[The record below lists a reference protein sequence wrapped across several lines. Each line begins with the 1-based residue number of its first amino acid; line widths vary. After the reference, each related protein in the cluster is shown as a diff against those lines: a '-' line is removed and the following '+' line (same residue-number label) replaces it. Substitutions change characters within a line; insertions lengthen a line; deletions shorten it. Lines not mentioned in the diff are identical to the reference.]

1 MKQNTTNC
9 GTGIESFTACVF
21 NPFDNRGFVLNTKG
35 FPGAIQIEGSTFG
48 QNMAYI
54 ADYVIQENV
63 PSDTYLTPSTIKY
76 SDFEAQTGQ
85 LNFKIC
91 DLRSFRASY
100 IFQKLA
106 DPNGDFD
113 DLDFAQNYESVSTLM
128 IIENK
133 GPLIIKNNTF
143 TDNIGTMG
151 GAIHVFS
158 PDFESNK
165 EKRLYGNNT
174 LPYIYITENTF

>member
-1 MKQNTTNC
+1 
-9 GTGIESFTACVF
+9 
-21 NPFDNRGFVLNTKG
+21 
-35 FPGAIQIEGSTFG
+35 
-48 QNMAYI
+48 MAYI
-54 ADYVIQENV
+54 SDYVIQENV

-165 EKRLYGNNT
+165 EERLYGNNT
-174 LPYIYITENTF
+174 LPYIYITDN